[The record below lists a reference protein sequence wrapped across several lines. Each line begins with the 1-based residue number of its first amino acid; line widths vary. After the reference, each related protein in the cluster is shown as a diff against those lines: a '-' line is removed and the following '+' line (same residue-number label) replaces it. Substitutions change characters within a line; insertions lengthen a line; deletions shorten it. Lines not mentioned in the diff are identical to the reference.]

1 MQMMLENRNLSKGHI
16 CMATIKICH
25 NAAAWVEDIANAMQ
39 GNMANV
45 KEHRTKRFNIMCYYL
60 QE

>member
-1 MQMMLENRNLSKGHI
+1 
-16 CMATIKICH
+16 
-25 NAAAWVEDIANAMQ
+25 MQ
-39 GNMANV
+39 GNMASV

>member
-25 NAAAWVEDIANAMQ
+25 NAAA
-39 GNMANV
+39 
-45 KEHRTKRFNIMCYYL
+45 
-60 QE
+60 